1 MPPALQKN
9 VAHAAPQNTFATMK
23 IASIGAGRMASALVR
38 GLVQANVC
46 AAKDI
51 SIADPVAAARE
62 QLAGSLGANVA
73 ATNAEAVTDA
83 DVVLLCVKPNDVPAA
98 LAACGAGLGGK
109 LLLSIVTGWS
119 IDALRK
125 HAAGARIIR
134 SMPNTPAQVGAGA
147 TAYSGDSSATKDDLA
162 LAGRILGAVGLAVAV
177 PEKQLDA
184 VTGLSGSGPA
194 YVFLVMEALS
204 DGGVAAGL
212 PRPLA
217 TQLAIQTVLGAARL
231 AAETGEHPALLREA
245 VTSPG
250 GTTAAA
256 LGVLEAAAVRS
267 AFSDAVNAAAD
278 RARELGQ

>member
-1 MPPALQKN
+1 
-9 VAHAAPQNTFATMK
+9 MK

-38 GLVQANVC
+38 GLVQAKVC
-46 AAKDI
+46 TAADI
-51 SIADPVAAARE
+51 VVADPVAAARE
-62 QLAGSLGANVA
+62 ELATSLGARPV
-73 ATNAEAVTDA
+73 ATNAEAVA
-83 DVVLLCVKPNDVPAA
+83 EVDVVLLCVKPNDVTAA
-98 LAACGAGLGGK
+98 LDACGAGLDGK

-119 IDALRK
+119 IEALKK
-125 HAAGARIIR
+125 HASGARIIR

-147 TAYSGDSSATKDDLA
+147 TAYAGDASATKEDLELTA
-162 LAGRILGAVGLAVAV
+162 KILGAVGLAVSV
-177 PEKQLDA
+177 SEKQLDA

-217 TQLAIQTVLGAARL
+217 TQLAVQTVLGAARL
-231 AAETGEHPALLREA
+231 AAETREHPALLREA

-267 AFSDAVNAAAD
+267 AFSDAVNAAAE
-278 RARELGQ
+278 RSRELGQ

>member
-1 MPPALQKN
+1 
-9 VAHAAPQNTFATMK
+9 
-23 IASIGAGRMASALVR
+23 MASALVR
-38 GLVQANVC
+38 GLVQAKVC
-46 AAKDI
+46 AAADI
-51 SIADPVAAARE
+51 AVADPVAAARD
-62 QLAGSLGANVA
+62 QLAESLGAKSA
-73 ATNAEAVTDA
+73 ATNAEAVA
-83 DVVLLCVKPNDVPAA
+83 GAEVVLLCVKPNDVPAA
-98 LAACGAGLGGK
+98 LAACGPEIAGK

-119 IDALRK
+119 ISALRK
-125 HAAGARIIR
+125 HAAAARIIR
-134 SMPNTPAQVGAGA
+134 AMPNTPAQVGAGA
-147 TAYSGDSSATKDDLA
+147 TAYSGDVSTTGGASATKDDLA
-162 LAGRILGAVGLAVAV
+162 LAGRIFGAVGLAVPV
-177 PEKQLDA
+177 PEKSLDA

-217 TQLAIQTVLGAARL
+217 TQLAVQTVLGAARL

-267 AFSDAVNAAAD
+267 AFADAVNAAAE
-278 RARELGQ
+278 RSRELGQ

>member
-1 MPPALQKN
+1 
-9 VAHAAPQNTFATMK
+9 MK

-38 GLVQANVC
+38 GLVEAKVC
-46 AAKDI
+46 AAADVV
-51 SIADPVAAARE
+51 IADPVAAARD
-62 QLAGSLGANVA
+62 QLASSLGAKSVA
-73 ATNAEAVTDA
+73 SNAEAVA
-83 DVVLLCVKPNDVPAA
+83 GAEVVLLCVKPNDVPLA
-98 LAACGAGLGGK
+98 LAACGSGLEGK

-119 IDALRK
+119 IAALRK
-125 HAAGARIIR
+125 HAGGARVVR
-134 SMPNTPAQVGAGA
+134 AMPNTPAQVGAGA
-147 TAYSGDSSATKDDLA
+147 TAYAGDASVTKDDLA
-162 LAGRILGAVGLAVAV
+162 LAGRIFGAVGLAVAV
-177 PEKQLDA
+177 QEKMLDA

-217 TQLAIQTVLGAARL
+217 TQLALQTVLGAAKL
-231 AAETGEHPALLREA
+231 AAETNEHPALLREA

-267 AFSDAVNAAAD
+267 AFSDAVNAAAE
-278 RARELGQ
+278 RSRELGQ

>member
-1 MPPALQKN
+1 
-9 VAHAAPQNTFATMK
+9 MK

-38 GLVQANVC
+38 GLVQAEVC
-46 AAKDI
+46 ASAEI
-51 SIADPVAAARE
+51 AIADPAAAARD
-62 QLAGSLGANVA
+62 QLAGSLGAKSA
-73 ATNAEAVTDA
+73 ATNAEAVADA
-83 DVVLLCVKPNDVPAA
+83 EVVLLCVKPNDVPAA
-98 LAACGAGLGGK
+98 LSACGSNIAGK

-119 IDALRK
+119 IAELRK
-125 HAAGARIIR
+125 HAAGARVIR
-134 SMPNTPAQVGAGA
+134 AMPNTPAQVGAGA
-147 TAYSGDSSATKDDLA
+147 TAYSGDASATPDDLA
-162 LAGRILGAVGLAVAV
+162 LAARILGAVGLAVVV
-177 PEKQLDA
+177 PEKSLDA

-217 TQLAIQTVLGAARL
+217 TQLAVQTVLGAAKL
-231 AAETGEHPALLREA
+231 AAETNEHPALLREA

-267 AFSDAVNAAAD
+267 AFADAVNAAAE
-278 RARELGQ
+278 RSRELGQ

>member
-1 MPPALQKN
+1 
-9 VAHAAPQNTFATMK
+9 MK

-38 GLVQANVC
+38 GLVQAEVC
-46 AAKDI
+46 TAKDI
-51 SIADPVAAARE
+51 FVADPVAAARDE
-62 QLAGSLGANVA
+62 LSASLGAKA
-73 ATNAEAVTDA
+73 AESNAEAVADA

-98 LAACGAGLGGK
+98 LAACGPRLSGK

-125 HAAGARIIR
+125 HASGARVIR

-147 TAYSGDSSATKDDLA
+147 TAYAGDASATPDDLA

-177 PEKQLDA
+177 PEKSLDA

-212 PRPLA
+212 PRALA
-217 TQLAIQTVLGAARL
+217 TQLAVQTVLGAAKL
-231 AAETGEHPALLREA
+231 ASETGEHPALLREA

-267 AFSDAVNAAAD
+267 AFADAVNAAAD
-278 RARELGQ
+278 RAHELGQ

>member
-1 MPPALQKN
+1 
-9 VAHAAPQNTFATMK
+9 MK
-23 IASIGAGRMASALVR
+23 IASLGAGRMASALIR

-46 AAKDI
+46 AAKGI
-51 SIADPVAAARE
+51 SIADPVASARE
-62 QLAGSLGANVA
+62 QLASSLGANVA
-73 ATNAEAVTDA
+73 ATNADAVAGA

-98 LAACGAGLGGK
+98 LAACGEGLGGK

-119 IDALRK
+119 IAALRK
-125 HAAGARIIR
+125 HAAGARIVR
-134 SMPNTPAQVGAGA
+134 AMPNTPAQVGAGA
-147 TAYSGDSSATKDDLA
+147 TAYSGDSTATKDDLD

-184 VTGLSGSGPA
+184 ITGLSGSGPA

-217 TQLAIQTVLGAARL
+217 TQLAVQTVLGAARL

-256 LGVLEAAAVRS
+256 LAVLEAAALRS
-267 AFSDAVNAAAD
+267 AFGDAVKAAAE